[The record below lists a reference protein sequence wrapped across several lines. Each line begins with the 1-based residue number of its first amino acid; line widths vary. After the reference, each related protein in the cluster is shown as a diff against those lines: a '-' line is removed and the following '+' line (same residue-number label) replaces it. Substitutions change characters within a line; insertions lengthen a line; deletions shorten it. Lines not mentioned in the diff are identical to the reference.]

1 MSKPA
6 PHASEKAAPVVF
18 VVDDDESIRR
28 GLSSLLRSVG
38 FTVELF
44 GSAADFLQS
53 PAFDAPSCLVLDI
66 RLPGLSGLA
75 LQTQM
80 AEREHRMPIV
90 IITGHGDVP
99 MTVRALKA
107 GAVDFL
113 TKPFRD
119 QDILDAVSQAIE
131 LDRQRRRE
139 KQVLDDILALYRKLT
154 ERERET
160 FYLVTQG
167 LMNKQIAGK
176 LGLSEITIKLR
187 RGQVMRKMAA
197 RSFADLVKKAEQLKP
212 FVAKG
217 GSG

>member
-1 MSKPA
+1 MRAETMSKSA
-6 PHASEKAAPVVF
+6 TVANEKAAPVVF

-28 GLSSLLRSVG
+28 GLSSLLRSIG
-38 FTVELF
+38 FRVELF

-53 PAFDAPSCLVLDI
+53 PAVDAPCCLVLDI

-99 MTVRALKA
+99 MSVRALKA
-107 GAVDFL
+107 GAVDSL
-113 TKPFRD
+113 PKPFRD

-139 KQVLDDILALYRKLT
+139 KQALDAILALHR
-154 ERERET
+154 
-160 FYLVTQG
+160 
-167 LMNKQIAGK
+167 
-176 LGLSEITIKLR
+176 
-187 RGQVMRKMAA
+187 
-197 RSFADLVKKAEQLKP
+197 
-212 FVAKG
+212 
-217 GSG
+217 